1 MQRSTDSETD
11 RNTLLETAQPILVVK
26 DLRKSYGS
34 LHALQGIDLELQPG
48 DLVGLLGPNGAGK
61 TTLISIICALRRADS
76 GTVLVNGVDVRAHPQ
91 KARRFIGLAPQELGI
106 YPIVTVRQN
115 LELFGELTGM
125 SKQRLATQIEA
136 VAVALGLDD
145 LMDRKAGEMSGGQ
158 KRRLHTAIALL
169 DDPPL
174 ILLDEATTGSD
185 VETRAALITL
195 VKDLAAKGS
204 AVIYSTHYLGEV
216 EDLGATVVILEQG
229 KIIAKGSVAELIAQ
243 GGETVV
249 ELTFDGQPPTSFD
262 GFSVSVEGSVVRVM
276 TDNPTQ
282 SIAPILSTLG
292 ADAARLREVEIIK
305 PSLETAYLALT
316 GQRFEVGEELDV
328 ASA

>member
-11 RNTLLETAQPILVVK
+11 RNTPPDTVQPILVVK

-61 TTLISIICALRRADS
+61 TTLISIICGLRRSDS
-76 GTVLVNGVDVRAHPQ
+76 GSVFVKGVNVRAHPQ
-91 KARRFIGLAPQELGI
+91 RARRFIGLAPQELGI

-125 SKQRLATQIEA
+125 SKQRLATQVEA

-195 VKDLAAKGS
+195 VKDLAARGS
-204 AVIYSTHYLGEV
+204 AVIYSTHYLGEI
-216 EDLGATVVILEQG
+216 EDLDAAVVILAHG
-229 KIIAKGSVAELIAQ
+229 KIIATGSVAELVAR
-243 GGETVV
+243 GGETIV
-249 ELTFDGQPPTSFD
+249 ELTFDGSPPSSLD
-262 GFSVSVEGSVVRVM
+262 GFSVTVDGPVLRVT
-276 TDNPTQ
+276 TDNPAQ
-282 SIAPILSTLG
+282 SVAPILSTLG
-292 ADAARLREVEIIK
+292 PDAARLRGVEIIK
-305 PSLETAYLALT
+305 PSLETAYLAIT